1 MARIGSGIGKRIGS
15 RAGIKMLSGGT
26 ALFVCF
32 LLDGVEQ
39 EKVCKSQTRC
49 EAGTESFRS

>member
-15 RAGIKMLSGGT
+15 RAGIKMLFGGNGT
-26 ALFVCF
+26 VCF